1 MFYIPSSQ
9 LNSLCRCSDTD
20 LHFSILKYL
29 WPVSLW
35 LKYSNAFSNETT
47 PNYWFQWFIKSPTRS
62 LEVSSRMGVGQMGHK
77 KTSLQS
83 CKQSDINAIMS
94 HIKLM
99 HHILPFNIIYF
110 VREGLKKVGTLSLEW
125 RNWNTSYCCQLN
137 HFIMLI
143 VCCPEW
149 SVVNVVAANC
159 KVMS

>member
-9 LNSLCRCSDTD
+9 LTSLCRCSDTD
-20 LHFSILKYL
+20 LHFSIFKYL

-77 KTSLQS
+77 KTSLQT

-99 HHILPFNIIYF
+99 HHILPFYIIYF

-125 RNWNTSYCCQLN
+125 RSLKYFLLLPIESFYHAHSLLSRVICRECCCCQL
-137 HFIMLI
+137 
-143 VCCPEW
+143 
-149 SVVNVVAANC
+149 
-159 KVMS
+159 